1 MNKLLDVVG
10 CVKHQLFVVFY
21 FSPVFLFL
29 PLKCSFF
36 PKIQCPVVFTSQSI
50 YSPLKESIP
59 FFPIDE
65 IPKKCTLEFLICN
78 PPNFWTSLTKC
89 HTWYVRYKLVI
100 SISTKFPS
108 LFPVSVKASCL
119 STRRSREELE
129 KKKDLHIGLHLLT
142 HHPLSVNLPW

>member
-1 MNKLLDVVG
+1 MCEASTICSILFLTRLPLLTL
-10 CVKHQLFVVFY
+10 KMQFFSKNYNAQWYSLRNLYTLPWKNQFL
-21 FSPVFLFL
+21 FSPLTKF
-29 PLKCSFF
+29 
-36 PKIQCPVVFTSQSI
+36 
-50 YSPLKESIP
+50 
-59 FFPIDE
+59 
-65 IPKKCTLEFLICN
+65 PKKCTLEFLICN

-142 HHPLSVNLPW
+142 HHPLSVNVPW